1 MTTSEPTSEPQRSA
15 AHGTYPLGLRLE
27 GRLAVVVGGGPVA
40 ARRTRGLLEA
50 GAVVSVVAPFLCE
63 DLADLVVTHGPGD
76 DGPQAHVVDRAA
88 AGARLAWVR
97 RDYLTGD
104 LDGAWLVHT
113 ATGDQAVDTQV
124 AADAEADRVFCVTA
138 GDADLAT
145 AWVPAVART
154 HVPSRGALGT
164 AARSGTAGAVD
175 RGHGAEITVSVNAG
189 RDPRRAQRVRDAVA
203 ALLETGELPLRAVR
217 PASSS
222 ASPAASTG
230 ADPDAPLAGAI
241 TAPLVR
247 PVGSVALVGGGPG
260 DLGLISVRGRRLLAE
275 ADVVVVDRLGPRGL
289 LAELGE
295 DVEVV
300 DVGKTPGNH
309 PVPQAEINRILVH
322 HALVGRRVVRLKGG
336 DPYVFGRGG
345 EELDAC
351 REHGIP
357 VEVVPGVTS
366 AVSVPA
372 AAGIPV
378 THRGL
383 SRGFTVL
390 TGHEDVGKVPAATDH
405 TVVLLMGVS
414 RLAETADALVAQG
427 RSPETPVAVV
437 EDGYGPRQRTTVGTL
452 ATIADRA
459 REAGVRPP
467 AVTVVGDVVTLSPAW
482 TTPAPPLSA

>member
-1 MTTSEPTSEPQRSA
+1 M
-15 AHGTYPLGLRLE
+15 
-27 GRLAVVVGGGPVA
+27 
-40 ARRTRGLLEA
+40 
-50 GAVVSVVAPFLCE
+50 
-63 DLADLVVTHGPGD
+63 
-76 DGPQAHVVDRAA
+76 
-88 AGARLAWVR
+88 
-97 RDYLTGD
+97 
-104 LDGAWLVHT
+104 
-113 ATGDQAVDTQV
+113 
-124 AADAEADRVFCVTA
+124 
-138 GDADLAT
+138 
-145 AWVPAVART
+145 
-154 HVPSRGALGT
+154 
-164 AARSGTAGAVD
+164 
-175 RGHGAEITVSVNAG
+175 SVNAG

-203 ALLETGELPLRAVR
+203 ALLEAGELPLRAVR
-217 PASSS
+217 PAR
-222 ASPAASTG
+222 STTAG
-230 ADPDAPLAGAI
+230 DAHLAGAVSG
-241 TAPLVR
+241 PLVR
-247 PVGSVALVGGGPG
+247 PLGTVALVGGGPG
-260 DLGLISVRGRRLLAE
+260 DTGLISVRGRRLLAE

-289 LAELGE
+289 LAELGD

-300 DVGKTPGNH
+300 DVGKTPGHH

-390 TGHEDVGKVPAATDH
+390 TGHEDVGKVPAASDH

-414 RLAETADALVAQG
+414 RLGETAAALVAQG
-427 RSPETPVAVV
+427 RSPQTPVAVV
-437 EDGYGPRQRTTVGTL
+437 EDGYGPSQRTTVGTL

-482 TTPAPPLSA
+482 PPTP